1 MATTTPTTTN
11 PVAKHQQP
19 SQATLHEKNP
29 DDHIVRIPTEDGF
42 LKTTLPRI
50 AGVIPLA
57 AFFIVINEFCERFAY
72 YGGSGVFQ
80 NYVSARRPQ
89 EPGSLGHPQSDATAL
104 SNFFTFFAYATPLLG
119 AVVADQWLGKFK
131 TILSFSVIYL
141 AGFLLLTITSIPT
154 GTDEDGFHIY
164 SGAAFPGYVI
174 SLIIIG
180 TGTGGIKSV
189 VSPMCADQIPQEVYT
204 VTKKGKQYIV
214 DPDLTVQHLYNWF
227 YWAINVGAMVGQLIC
242 TRLERNAFWHAF
254 ILPTCMFVLS
264 IVVFVSG
271 YKRYTHVPPGGSVIL
286 ESWRCMRYGQ
296 TRRKQNPT
304 AVHVPAGTNFPFL
317 EWAKPIPGESVDE
330 ANKRTWN
337 ADFPQELRQT
347 LKACSIFPLMSIY
360 WVCYSQITNNLV
372 SQAGQMNCAWNGK
385 DGAEMPNDL
394 VSILDPVALVILIP
408 IFDAGV
414 YPLLS
419 RTKIEFG
426 YIKRITLGFF
436 LGALAMAYAA
446 FTQKLIYDRGPN
458 YDYANFD
465 SDTATQQYNDIS
477 VYVQFPAYILIALS
491 EIFASIGSLEYSYT
505 HAPKNMKCFVSA
517 LALLPNAVSSLI
529 GLFLSPAAKDPS
541 LTWMYAGTGI
551 AAFFSSILFWF
562 MFRRFDDEDRVLKA
576 NAVAAEGGN
585 NNTHGGSLAEG
596 ELPYRTKAAE
606 AMAETEDRVH
616 VR

>member
-1 MATTTPTTTN
+1 MASTTN
-11 PVAKHQQP
+11 PVAASQP
-19 SQATLHEKNP
+19 SQLTLAEKNP
-29 DDHIVRIPTEDGF
+29 DEHIVRIPTEDGF
-42 LKTTLPRI
+42 LKSTLPRI
-50 AGVIPLA
+50 AGVVPLA

-80 NYVSARRPQ
+80 NYVSARRPKP
-89 EPGSLGHPQSDATAL
+89 PGSLGHPQSDATAL

-119 AVVADQWLGKFK
+119 AVVADQYLGKFK
-131 TILSFSVIYL
+131 TILYFSIIYL
-141 AGFLLLTITSIPT
+141 AGFLLLTLTSIPT
-154 GTDEDGFHIY
+154 GHDEIGLAIY
-164 SGAAFPGYVI
+164 SGAAFPCYVV
-174 SLIIIG
+174 SLIVIG
-180 TGTGGIKSV
+180 VGTGGIKSV
-189 VSPMCADQIPQEVYT
+189 VSPMCADQVPQEPYT

-227 YWAINVGAMVGQLIC
+227 YWSINVGAMIGQYVC
-242 TRLERNAFWHAF
+242 THLENSDNGEFWHAF
-254 ILPTCMFVLS
+254 LLPTCMFVLS
-264 IVVFVSG
+264 IVVFLAG
-271 YKRYTHVPPGGSVIL
+271 YKRYVHVPPGGSVIL
-286 ESWRCMRYGQ
+286 EAWRCMRYGQ
-296 TRRKQNPT
+296 IRRKANPT
-304 AVHVPAGTNFPFL
+304 AVQVPAGTNFGFL
-317 EWAKPIPGESVDE
+317 EWSKPIPGESSDE
-330 ANKRTWN
+330 VNKRTWN
-337 ADFPQELRQT
+337 RDFPVELRQT

-385 DGAEMPNDL
+385 SGSEMPNDL
-394 VSILDPVALVILIP
+394 VSILDPIALVILIP

-414 YPLLS
+414 YPLLT
-419 RTKIEFG
+419 RNKVEFG
-426 YIKRITLGFF
+426 YIKRITVGFF

-446 FTQKLIYDRGPN
+446 ITQKLIYNQGPN
-458 YDYANFD
+458 FDYSNYDE
-465 SDTATQQYNDIS
+465 DTATQPYNDIS

-562 MFRRFDDEDRVLKA
+562 MFRRYDVEDRVLKA
-576 NAVAAEGGN
+576 KAVAGE
-585 NNTHGGSLAEG
+585 TTGGSIAEG
-596 ELPYRTKAAE
+596 ETPYHNKAAE
-606 AMAETEDRVH
+606 AMAEAEDRVH